1 MYPIWTS
8 LCFNQYDWD
17 YTSNICPVKISFS
30 RMTSHPS
37 QALNLVG
44 EAFISFSLHADTPSD
59 RVGHQNA
66 DNKEE
71 ADLVNTITT
80 VTKQSCDDSFV
91 NVHKSDYKVDSF
103 LKSLTPLSTNVVKG
117 YILTW
122 AGKGNFARGE
132 IPFWAYH
139 KVVVVLPY
147 GQYPVTQ
154 KDASLAFTLA
164 FNLHRRIL
172 YKMYARYRCQK
183 HYRVSIEIE
192 AAKVHLA
199 IEAKKLLQE
208 DAFAGFIHVSF
219 GDRHLMSQVASTAYK
234 PKISCGQRNKIARK
248 IDCEV
253 GGSRTCWADWKP
265 AGTWSASCRDFR

>member
-1 MYPIWTS
+1 MTGTTHQS
-8 LCFNQYDWD
+8 
-17 YTSNICPVKISFS
+17 ICPAKISFS

-44 EAFISFSLHADTPSD
+44 EALISFSLHADTPSD

-91 NVHKSDYKVDSF
+91 NVHKSDYEVDPF

-122 AGKGNFARGE
+122 AGKGNFARGG

-154 KDASLAFTLA
+154 GTQVWLSHSHSTSIDGYCTRCTLA
-164 FNLHRRIL
+164 TAVRNTTECRSRSRLPNFTWQSRPRSSF
-172 YKMYARYRCQK
+172 KK
-183 HYRVSIEIE
+183 T
-192 AAKVHLA
+192 HL
-199 IEAKKLLQE
+199 L
-208 DAFAGFIHVSF
+208 DSF
-219 GDRHLMSQVASTAYK
+219 MSPSAT
-234 PKISCGQRNKIARK
+234 
-248 IDCEV
+248 
-253 GGSRTCWADWKP
+253 
-265 AGTWSASCRDFR
+265 GT